1 MSTHPQ
7 RAAFAAAFVAPT
19 FAVTA
24 LVLNGCALAPK
35 FTPPKLSVAAVQL
48 EGGDLWE
55 QRLKVRMH
63 VENPNPRAL
72 PVKGLDYTL
81 EVAGQTFASGAAST
95 SFVVPAMGET
105 EFDMNV
111 TTNLAGTL
119 MKLLARGQEGR
130 GQSVEYRLTGK
141 VSLSAGLMRSIP
153 FDERGSFTLQ

>member
-1 MSTHPQ
+1 MSTHP
-7 RAAFAAAFVAPT
+7 RRGACVAA
-19 FAVTA
+19 
-24 LVLNGCALAPK
+24 VLLLGACALTPK
-35 FTPPKLSVAAVQL
+35 FTPPRLSVASVRL

-72 PVKGLDYTL
+72 PVKALDYTL
-81 EVAGQTFASGAAST
+81 EVAGQPFATGVADK
-95 SFVVPAMGET
+95 SFVVPAMGEA
-105 EFDMNV
+105 EFDMSV

-119 MKLLARGQEGR
+119 MKLLARGAEGR